1 MHFNDKPTR
10 KMNRLF
16 PVLVTLWLDYKRG
29 ENRNEEIFK
38 INYSMCGKMK
48 YRFYSY
54 VYMYENDHYEKNLFK
69 SVNNIPFI
77 FRRNAIVY

>member
-1 MHFNDKPTR
+1 
-10 KMNRLF
+10 
-16 PVLVTLWLDYKRG
+16 
-29 ENRNEEIFK
+29 
-38 INYSMCGKMK
+38 MCGKMK